1 MKAAWYKKQG
11 SAKSV
16 IKAGDIDTPNAKP
29 GEVRVKIA
37 YSGLNPTDIKRRQGF
52 GGQPQAYPII
62 IPPIAG
68 DRIKSIFLIFFLIFL
83 LNDKVNFFEIFG
95 RLNNFA
101 H

>member
-16 IKAGDIDTPNAKP
+16 IKTGDIDTPNAKP

-62 IPPIAG
+62 IPSLSATNLEHSRLDLPVVMTSSIIRTFAPFF
-68 DRIKSIFLIFFLIFL
+68 ILKSL
-83 LNDKVNFFEIFG
+83 LN
-95 RLNNFA
+95 
-101 H
+101 